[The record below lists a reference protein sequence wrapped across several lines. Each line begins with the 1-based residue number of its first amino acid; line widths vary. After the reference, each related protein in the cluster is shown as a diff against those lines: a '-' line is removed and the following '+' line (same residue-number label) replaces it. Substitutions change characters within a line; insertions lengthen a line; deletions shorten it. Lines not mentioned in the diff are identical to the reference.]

1 MNVTDSPVDVV
12 AVDDEPTT
20 RAIIAGLLKH
30 QGIAVATCADGEEL
44 RALLR
49 HVRPRVLI
57 LDVEMP
63 GDDGFVLA
71 EEMRQ
76 RFGLDLGIVMLTSH
90 GLGAD
95 MAVGMAA
102 GVDEYLTKPCD
113 RHKLVAAVRRHLHG
127 AALAWG

>member
-76 RFGLDLGIVMLTSH
+76 RFGLDLGIVLLTSQ

-113 RHKLVAAVRRHLHG
+113 RHLHG